1 MHIHKFHIPV
11 MGIGFTVDTPVK
23 VAHLG
28 ISSVIS
34 LLDDILIEKM
44 REFYCNKFEIPYN
57 EISNKVEDFRAKR
70 ITTYLNLLDKIVKD
84 KFAELKNSASEM
96 GKEFEK
102 YIDLLPDF
110 SPIKQKF
117 NEFQKDVQNKK
128 EHLNWIL
135 NNMKMGD
142 IDVNIM
148 TKLDKYNY
156 LNGEKQLVEYND
168 AHAALRGFAESNLN
182 SSVVLSAGM
191 NPRLYA
197 YFEKFNDFYPDE
209 NHNLKKRIILKVSD
223 YRSALI
229 QGKFFAKK
237 GLWVS
242 EYRIESGLNCGG
254 HAFPTQ
260 GYLMGPILEEFK
272 NNREELYQSTF
283 ELYQAALKNLNR
295 YCPENP
301 PYIKITAQGGIGT
314 NQEHEFLLDYYKL
327 DSIGWGSPFLL
338 VPEVVNVDDNTLKLL
353 SNAQEKDLYLS
364 NTSPLGVPFNTLK
377 NNTKDVEKQE
387 WIDKGKPGSAC
398 PKKYGAIN
406 LEEMCT
412 ASSKYQRLKIKEL
425 DSLNLNENEYKKA
438 YDKIT
443 VKSCICVGLGTSA
456 LLVNDLDT
464 KVEGSAVSVCPGP
477 NLAYF
482 DKIVSLK
489 EMVDHIY
496 GKINLLRKEI
506 RPNIFVN
513 EVGLYFNYLN
523 SEIEENFN
531 NISEKQKQY
540 YEIFRNNLISGIE
553 YYFTL
558 ADKIGIAN
566 DNFNLDLLKNYKL
579 KLQQI
584 DF

>member
-1 MHIHKFHIPV
+1 MHKFHIPV
-11 MGIGFTVDTPVK
+11 MGIGFTVDTPAK

-44 REFYCNKFEIPYN
+44 REFYCKKFEIPYN

-96 GKEFEK
+96 GKEFDK
-102 YIDLLPDF
+102 YIELLPDF
-110 SPIKQKF
+110 SPIKLKF
-117 NEFQKDVQNKK
+117 NEFQKDIQNKK
-128 EHLNWIL
+128 EHLQWIL

-156 LNGEKQLVEYND
+156 LNGEKQLVEFND
-168 AHAALRGFAESNLN
+168 AHAALRGFAESNLS

-209 NHNLKKRIILKVSD
+209 SGFLKKKITLKVSD

-260 GYLMGPILEEFK
+260 GHLMGPIMEEFK
-272 NNREELYQSTF
+272 NNREELYKSTF
-283 ELYQAALKNLNR
+283 ELYQAALTNLNR
-295 YCPENP
+295 HCPEKP

-314 NQEHEFLLDYYKL
+314 HQEHEFLLDYYKL

-377 NNTKDVEKQE
+377 NNTKDIEKQE
-387 WIDKGKPGSAC
+387 WIDKGKPGSSC

-406 LEEMCT
+406 IEEMCT
-412 ASSKYQRLKIKEL
+412 ASSKYQRMKIKEL
-425 DSLNLNENEYKKA
+425 DSMNLNEQEYKKA

-443 VKSCICVGLGTSA
+443 VKSCICVGLGTTP
-456 LLVNDLDT
+456 LLVNDLDI

-477 NLAYF
+477 NMAYF

-496 GKINLLRKEI
+496 GRTNLLRSEI
-506 RPNIFVN
+506 RPNMFVN
-513 EVGLYFNYLN
+513 EVILYFNYLE
-523 SEIEENFN
+523 SEIQEVADTA
-531 NISEKQKQY
+531 SEKQKQY
-540 YEIFRNNLISGIE
+540 FDVFRQNMISGID
-553 YYFTL
+553 YYFNL
-558 ADKIGIAN
+558 ADKIGIEN
-566 DNFNLDLLKNYKL
+566 DNFNLDLLKNYKT
-579 KLQQI
+579 KLQEI
-584 DF
+584 RI